1 MIRYFYNKLLCSKFS
16 LIPFVCFFTVL
27 TYGEVL
33 PTSIKSSLAYAL
45 WIIVF
50 FECVLTCK
58 LRLSKQ
64 AVTFIGL
71 GAFFFF
77 LVLILTVLGS
87 GNTYFNS
94 SICLTV
100 GITIMI
106 FFCGTALGN
115 KLNENDVEVILRWFV
130 LGTIVMG
137 TVYFFLNLST
147 GFNLSS
153 RVYNNVSFNKNSA
166 SQLISSS
173 ICILIIGDNRKDIP
187 KYRVLNIGIIIYL
200 TLILLLM
207 RSRSCI
213 LCFSFSVIII
223 LLSKY
228 TNKTV
233 KKWIICLSF
242 VAVLVLVFSEGIR
255 KILIEQLLFANRDA
269 SSLDDLTSG
278 RITIYSGFGNLIKGH
293 EFVGNGA
300 LYFECFYLSAIVQF
314 GIPVGLFLW
323 GYVAYA
329 IYSVKKIYSY
339 FCYGW
344 LMMILVLSYSLN
356 GLFEGLPPFG
366 PGTKNFLLWLVFGI
380 ASSQLFYIDKRSINM
395 DQNQS

>member
-1 MIRYFYNKLLCSKFS
+1 MIKKYNIKYL
-16 LIPFVCFFTVL
+16 FFIACLFMTKPVYAMPL
-27 TYGEVL
+27 VMDKGFKEVL
-33 PTSIKSSLAYAL
+33 DP
-45 WIIVF
+45 
-50 FECVLTCK
+50 
-58 LRLSKQ
+58 
-64 AVTFIGL
+64 
-71 GAFFFF
+71 
-77 LVLILTVLGS
+77 
-87 GNTYFNS
+87 
-94 SICLTV
+94 
-100 GITIMI
+100 
-106 FFCGTALGN
+106 
-115 KLNENDVEVILRWFV
+115 EVI
-130 LGTIVMG
+130 T
-137 TVYFFLNLST
+137 FL
-147 GFNLSS
+147 
-153 RVYNNVSFNKNSA
+153 
-166 SQLISSS
+166 QLIF
-173 ICILIIGDNRKDIP
+173 NVF
-187 KYRVLNIGIIIYL
+187 KYL
-200 TLILLLM
+200 
-207 RSRSCI
+207 
-213 LCFSFSVIII
+213 
-223 LLSKY
+223 
-228 TNKTV
+228 
-233 KKWIICLSF
+233 
-242 VAVLVLVFSEGIR
+242 APVLVLVFSEGIR
-255 KILIEQLLFANRDA
+255 KILIEQILFANRDA